1 MPAFLAFGGVLFW
14 IIFAVFMIAIIT
26 CVEEFEKDGYNRA
39 NFGWPIFLNLVV
51 IALFYFF
58 YKEQFNWGLT
68 TAQIILYACVYLFIG
83 IAWSFFKWL
92 KLVKYK
98 YRKYQLGV
106 DSYNKTPRYSSKPEI
121 ENFRPKVSQEKDQL
135 TSWIVFWPYSV
146 VRYAFVSFLGDIM
159 DQIIKWFTG
168 VYNTITTSQ
177 FKPIEMVDK
186 PEDERR

>member
-26 CVEEFEKDGYNRA
+26 SVEEFEKEGYSRA

-51 IALFYFF
+51 IALLYFF

-92 KLVKYK
+92 KLVKYR
-98 YRKYQLGV
+98 YRQYVKHQNSGGS
-106 DSYNKTPRYSSKPEI
+106 SYKTIEDFKPHVAE
-121 ENFRPKVSQEKDQL
+121 EKDQL
-135 TSWIVFWPYSV
+135 TSWILFWPYSV
-146 VRYAFVSFLGDIM
+146 VRYAFVSLLGDAM

-177 FKPIEMVDK
+177 FKPIEK
-186 PEDERR
+186 K